1 MSNWTHITAC
11 IYLETCIQSKDI
23 EQVVREILQ
32 KAPKITGSEGD
43 ADVFVNA
50 LSGYNLLTCVGC
62 GLCPF
67 EQSRRKTKEGLS
79 ICNAPEE
86 YQCKAGEPISYQ
98 QSVAITIIGDLRDRV
113 KSQTKI
119 EYDDFIKWLKQRF
132 SIRLKTCNIK
142 ENV

>member
-23 EQVVREILQ
+23 EQVVREILR

-43 ADVFVNA
+43 ADVFVNV
-50 LSGYNLLTCVGC
+50 LSGYNLFTCVGC

-67 EQSRRKTKEGLS
+67 EQSRRETKEGLF
-79 ICNAPEE
+79 ICSAPEE
-86 YQCKAGEPISYQ
+86 YQCEAGEPIRYQ